1 MRTIVISQPFFF
13 PWVGMLEQM
22 RLADVYVHYDDV
34 QFSKGSFTNRVQ
46 IKTAQG
52 TPWLTVPV
60 HHTALGQTIAET
72 RTNESGDWRRKHLET
87 LRQAYAH
94 APFRDEMLGIVSAVC
109 DQTPTTIAALSAASI
124 EALREYFGFEKPCE
138 ILWSSQMGVAGSGTE
153 RVLAICRQLG
163 AQRYVTGHGAREYL
177 EHEVFDAAGVSVEY
191 LDYQKRPYPQQHG
204 EFTPFVSALDLVANC
219 GRAGREVIASGA
231 VYWKDFLQRT

>member
-1 MRTIVISQPFFF
+1 MRTVVISQPMFF
-13 PWVGMLEQM
+13 PWVGLLEQM
-22 RLADVYVHYDDV
+22 RLADVFVHYDDV
-34 QFSKGSFTNRVQ
+34 QFSKGGFSNRVQ

-52 TPWLTVPV
+52 APWLTVPL

-72 RTNESGDWRRKHLET
+72 RTDDRSNWRRKHLET

-94 APFRDEMLGIVSAVC
+94 APFGDEMIQLVRAVY
-109 DQTPTTIAALSAASI
+109 DQPFATLAAISTASI
-124 EALREYFGFEKPCE
+124 EALRDYFEIGKPGEFLC
-138 ILWSSQMGVAGSGTE
+138 SSRLGIGGSGTE

-177 EHEVFDAAGVSVEY
+177 DHAAFDAAGVRVEY
-191 LDYQKRPYPQQHG
+191 LDYQKRGYPQQHG
-204 EFTPFVSALDLVANC
+204 PFTPFVSALDLAANC
-219 GRAGREVIASGA
+219 GREGREVIASGA